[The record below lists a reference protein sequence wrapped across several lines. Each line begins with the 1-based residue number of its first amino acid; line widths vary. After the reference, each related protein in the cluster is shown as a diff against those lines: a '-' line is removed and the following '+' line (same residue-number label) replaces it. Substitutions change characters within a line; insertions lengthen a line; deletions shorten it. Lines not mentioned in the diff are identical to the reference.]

1 MSSLYGPN
9 EPGDTRLTKV
19 ITKKDKS
26 VSFSKFLNITIVQI
40 VLCNESMKVESLV
53 IVDQNATVKPSL
65 ILVHTARHAMRVN
78 CYQIKSSRIK
88 IMCFVFYLLVFF
100 FFVILIYLSNIQYFY
115 WASFI
120 LSFFGLS

>member
-53 IVDQNATVKPSL
+53 IVDQNATVNLSL
-65 ILVHTARHAMRVN
+65 TFVHTARQAMKVGFN
-78 CYQIKSSRIK
+78 
-88 IMCFVFYLLVFF
+88 
-100 FFVILIYLSNIQYFY
+100 
-115 WASFI
+115 
-120 LSFFGLS
+120 